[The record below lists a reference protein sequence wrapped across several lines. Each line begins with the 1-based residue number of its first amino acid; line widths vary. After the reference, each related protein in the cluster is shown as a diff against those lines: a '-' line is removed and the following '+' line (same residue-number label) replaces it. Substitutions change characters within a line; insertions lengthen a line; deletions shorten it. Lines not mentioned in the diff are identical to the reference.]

1 MDRSAKPVGSHAGGG
16 KMSKTLPSLIK
27 ILIFAAVTVLLT
39 GILGA
44 TIANTNFGVTSGYT
58 ALFTDASGLKEGDD
72 VRIVG
77 VKVGQVS
84 GIVIGEGETTLAQ
97 VHFDVEASHRLPASV
112 TATIKYRNLVGQRY
126 LSLGTDIGDDKVLG
140 ENGTIPPEHTQPAL
154 NLTVLFNGFKPLF
167 QALNPDDVNKLAYE
181 IIQVFQG
188 EGGTI
193 TSLLS
198 HTASVTTAIAGKDQ
212 VIGQVIDNL
221 NNVLATVNSHGP
233 QLSTLIDQTQQLV
246 TGLAEQRKPIG
257 DAVAALGDLA
267 VTTSGLLADARPAL
281 RDDIGRLGQL
291 SQNLND
297 SSELVDHLLRVLPGN
312 LQKFTRTLSYGSW
325 FNYYLCG
332 ISGRIG
338 ISSLNIELPI
348 VPLPASDRPERCGP

>member
-1 MDRSAKPVGSHAGGG
+1 MNR
-16 KMSKTLPSLIK
+16 TLPSLIK

-44 TIANTNFGVTSGYT
+44 TIANTNFGVTSGYL
-58 ALFTDASGLKEGDD
+58 ARFTDASGLQEGDD

-77 VKVGQVS
+77 VKVGQV
-84 GIVIGEGETTLAQ
+84 GEIKVAQGEPNHAEVRFAIQ
-97 VHFDVEASHRLPASV
+97 SAYKLPESV

-126 LSLGTDIGDDKVLG
+126 LALNTDVDDGRVLPEG
-140 ENGTIPPEHTQPAL
+140 GTIPPERTKPAL

-167 QALNPDDVNKLAYE
+167 QALNPEDVNKLSYE

-193 TSLLS
+193 ASLLA
-198 HTASVTTAIAGKDQ
+198 HTASVTTTIAGRDK

-221 NNVLATVNSHGP
+221 NTVLGTVNQHAP
-233 QLSTLIDQTQQLV
+233 QLGDLIDQTQRLV
-246 TGLAEQRKPIG
+246 SGLAEQRKPIG
-257 DAVAALGDLA
+257 EAVSALGELT

-281 RDDIGRLGQL
+281 KEDITQLGNL
-291 SQNLND
+291 SDNLND
-297 SSELVDHLLRVLPGN
+297 SGQLIDHLLQVLPSN

-332 ISGRIG
+332 INGRIG
-338 ISSLNIELPI
+338 ISALNIQLPI
-348 VPLPASDRPERCGP
+348 VPIPGTQRAERCGP